1 MYETRFPGPA
11 TNLDSLKLQL
21 LGLGVVI
28 ALVFKPKHSRVRILC
43 DFEASLVYTVCSK
56 VHNEILDKTKTKTEL
71 ILKLLGKT
79 DLPNGRVI

>member
-1 MYETRFPGPA
+1 MHVKKLTWKNYDLDRLKKKNLDSCNPLYETRFPGPA

-56 VHNEILDKTKTKTEL
+56 VL
-71 ILKLLGKT
+71 
-79 DLPNGRVI
+79 